1 MNITEHDVTISL
13 QHELDSDGEYGV
25 MTTIH
30 VDIFVNGK
38 LAGTVRGK
46 IVNRNKIPEGF
57 FYSVMDGESA
67 DMQYISVSLF
77 EPRYGRSKLQSL
89 VQEGDDMK
97 CDFLYISSLRVNQ
110 EFRTNGSSNVGTY
123 ALRKLLHHP
132 FIRGN
137 ASRYGAWSTSS
148 CIYILESKNAESR
161 NHAIQFLRNGFFQDS
176 AVVKNG
182 SDCFLVAAYGHWR
195 QPLKSHDEA
204 AAIPFLEA
212 PTTPSLT
219 GLDAQ
224 IRKII
229 ERPHQYSSNG
239 NPNLYQ
245 ADIAR
250 LMRQG
255 GSLARARAL
264 HVACG
269 KNNIPMIQ
277 FILRADPSAL
287 ESQDETFVT
296 PLMVAAQTA
305 AGNATNKGFPRDQP
319 VIDLLLASGARKDAI
334 DSKGMTAYG
343 ILMMTHKVLS
353 EAIQAMTGGPVRGAA
368 PRFTPGLEELKAKL
382 MPPGG
387 PTAADLNGVIPDG
400 FVDYS
405 VEDTE
410 HDQSFGYD
418 GGDADY

>member
-1 MNITEHDVTISL
+1 MNIAEQDVTISL
-13 QHELDSDGEYGV
+13 QHELDSDGEYDS
-25 MTTIH
+25 MTAIH

-38 LAGTVRGK
+38 AAGNVRGT
-46 IVNRNKIPEGF
+46 IVDRKKIPERC
-57 FYSVMDGESA
+57 FYSVMDDHSA
-67 DMQYISVSLF
+67 DMQYVAVSLF

-132 FIRGN
+132 FIRGPVGPC
-137 ASRYGAWSTSS
+137 YGWAASS

-161 NHAIQFLRNGFFQDS
+161 NHAIQFLRNGFFQDIALVS
-176 AVVKNG
+176 EG
-182 SDCFLVAAYGHWR
+182 GDRFLVAAYGHWR

-204 AAIPFLEA
+204 SAIPFLEA
-212 PTTPSLT
+212 PETSPPT
-219 GLDAQ
+219 GVDAQ
-224 IRKII
+224 IREII
-229 ERPHQYSSNG
+229 GRSGQYSSND
-239 NPNLYQ
+239 NPYLYQ

-250 LMRQG
+250 LMGQG

-264 HVACG
+264 HVACA
-269 KNNIPMIQ
+269 KKNIPMIQ

-287 ESQDETFVT
+287 DSQDEMLVT
-296 PLMVAAQTA
+296 PLMVATSMA
-305 AGNATNKGFPRDQP
+305 AGSATNKGIPRDQP
-319 VIDLLLASGARKDAI
+319 VIDLLLASGARKDVI

-343 ILMMTHKVLS
+343 ILMARHKELS
-353 EAIQAMTGGPVRGAA
+353 EAMQAMTGGPVRGAL
-368 PRFTPGLEELKAKL
+368 RFTPGLEELKAKL

-387 PTAADLNGVIPDG
+387 PTAADLNGGIPDG

-418 GGDADY
+418 DGDADY